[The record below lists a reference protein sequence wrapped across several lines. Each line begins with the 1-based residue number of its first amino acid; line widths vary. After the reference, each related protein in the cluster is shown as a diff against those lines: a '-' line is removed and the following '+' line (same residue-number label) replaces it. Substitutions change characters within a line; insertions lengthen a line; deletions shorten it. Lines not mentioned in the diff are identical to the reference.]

1 MQKPVIL
8 LVALTLVLA
17 VISIAFILWPNQQS
31 QPNPT
36 AEKRADKPY
45 YPKLRFAISLLNLL
59 QKENPHKN
67 VFYSPHNV
75 YQALLFTYFGA
86 AGETEK
92 QLKTVLGLNSSV
104 SKDDIE
110 HAYNTEKNERVKRF
124 EDQLVEFN
132 SVNKL
137 YFDKD
142 IIIR

>member
-1 MQKPVIL
+1 MGKPVIL
-8 LVALTLVLA
+8 LVAVTLVLA
-17 VISIAFILWPNQQS
+17 VILAFILWPNQQS

-36 AEKRADKPY
+36 AVKRVEKPY

-92 QLKTVLGLNSSV
+92 QLKTLLGLNSSI

-110 HAYNTEKNERVKRF
+110 HAYNTEKNERVKQF